1 MSAEAAGAG
10 PARTEAATVTA
21 LIAARCA
28 ARPAA
33 VAVEQPDGATWTY
46 ADLGRRAG
54 EIAAALRPLYASPR
68 PAVAVDLPNSLDFC
82 AAVLAVLGS
91 GATLL
96 ALDRAQPPARIATM
110 LSTVGPDV
118 VVTDRPGGAAA
129 TWAATADGSPATVDL
144 ARRPGAA
151 RRAEAAEGSEASE
164 AAEAADGWAS
174 GPDDPGA
181 PAYVVFT
188 SGTTGAPKATVN
200 THAGLLNHLVFMED
214 VCPLPEGSRVL
225 LKSARTFDA
234 WLLEFFWAFTQGVT
248 LVLAD
253 EDRATDAQ
261 YLAATLATKSIH
273 GFVCVPSLL
282 QRVFTVLGR
291 TAETTGL
298 RVVISA
304 GEPLKAGLAERIL
317 TSTNARL
324 FNFYGPAEAAIDV
337 AFHPVTGPPVA
348 DPIPIGRAIP
358 GNRLAVRDAAGADVT
373 ASGAKGE
380 LVVAGVHVGLGYA
393 GDAAAT
399 AAKFGTGGDGE
410 RTYATGDLAYL
421 GPDGNFYI
429 GGRMDTQVKIN
440 GVRIET
446 GEIEAVLMRHE
457 TVADCTVQVAESGGV
472 PVLVA
477 FVKAHGDA
485 PPASEYIN
493 YLRGLL
499 PPVMVPPMYVFL
511 TEFKTLPSGKKDT
524 SALVFP
530 RGLPTVTAAEFEPP
544 DGPAEEELAKIW
556 ESVLGV
562 APIGAVDDFSLVG
575 GDSLKMIDIL
585 VKISESV
592 HPEIFS
598 LGITRLSTVRDLSR
612 MIRESAG

>member
-1 MSAEAAGAG
+1 MRGDAG
-10 PARTEAATVTA
+10 TVTG
-21 LIAARCA
+21 LVAARCA
-28 ARPAA
+28 ARPRA

-46 ADLGRRAG
+46 ADLSRRAG
-54 EIAAALRPLYASPR
+54 EIAGVLRPLYASPR

-91 GATLL
+91 GGTLL
-96 ALDRAQPPARIATM
+96 ALDRTQPQARTAAM
-110 LSTVGPDV
+110 LSTVRPEV
-118 VVTDRPGGAAA
+118 VVTDRPDGAAA

-144 ARRPGAA
+144 ARPDTA
-151 RRAEAAEGSEASE
+151 RRPVAP
-164 AAEAADGWAS
+164 DGWETE
-174 GPDDPGA
+174 PDDPGA
-181 PAYVVFT
+181 PAYVIFT
-188 SGTTGAPKATVN
+188 SGTTGVPKATVN
-200 THAGLLNHLVFMED
+200 THAGLLNHLVFMQD

-225 LKSARTFDA
+225 MKSARTFDA

-253 EDRATDAQ
+253 EDRATDAR
-261 YLAATLATKSIH
+261 YLAATLARKSIH

-282 QRVFTVLGR
+282 QRVFSVLER
-291 TAETTGL
+291 TAEATDL
-298 RVVISA
+298 RVVVSA

-317 TSTNARL
+317 TSTSARL

-337 AFHPVTGPPVA
+337 AYHHVTGPPVT

-358 GNRLAVRDAAGADVT
+358 GNELTIRDSSGADVT
-373 ASGAKGE
+373 ASGARGE
-380 LVVAGVHVGLGYA
+380 LVVAGVHVGLGYE
-393 GDAAAT
+393 GDASAT
-399 AAKFGTGGDGE
+399 AAKFGADGGGA

-446 GEIEAVLMRHE
+446 GEIEAVLLRHE
-457 TVADCTVQVAESGGV
+457 TVADCTVQATRAGDV

-499 PPVMVPPMYVFL
+499 PPVMVPPMYVFV

-530 RGLPTVTAAEFEPP
+530 RGLPTVTATEFEAP

-562 APIGAVDDFSLVG
+562 APIGAVDEFSLIG

-592 HPEIFS
+592 YPDVFS
-598 LGITRLSTVRDLSR
+598 LGITRLSTVRDLAR
-612 MIRESAG
+612 KIQESAR

>member
-1 MSAEAAGAG
+1 MRAEAG
-10 PARTEAATVTA
+10 TVTA
-21 LIAARCA
+21 LVEAQCA
-28 ARPAA
+28 ARPSA

-46 ADLGRRAG
+46 ADLSRRVG
-54 EIAAALRPLYASPR
+54 QIAATLRPLYAGSA

-96 ALDRAQPPARIATM
+96 ALDRAQPPARLATM
-110 LSTVGPDV
+110 LSTVGPEV
-118 VVTDRPGGAAA
+118 VVTDRPDGAAA
-129 TWAATADGSPATVDL
+129 TWAATAGGSPRIVDL
-144 ARRPGAA
+144 ARPGGAPQ
-151 RRAEAAEGSEASE
+151 ET
-164 AAEAADGWAS
+164 DGWGP

-181 PAYVVFT
+181 PAYIIFT

-200 THAGLLNHLVFMED
+200 THAGLHNHLVFMRD
-214 VCPLPEGSRVL
+214 VCALPEGSRVL

-248 LVLAD
+248 LVLAA
-253 EDRATDAQ
+253 EDRATDAR
-261 YLAATLATKSIH
+261 YLAATLTKKSIH

-282 QRVFTVLGR
+282 QRVFSVLER
-291 TAETTGL
+291 TGETTDL
-298 RVVISA
+298 AVVISA
-304 GEPLKAGLAERIL
+304 GEPLKAGLAGRIL
-317 TSTNARL
+317 TSTDARL
-324 FNFYGPAEAAIDV
+324 FNLYGPAEAAIDV
-337 AFHPVTGPPVA
+337 AYHQVTEPDVT

-358 GNRLAVRDAAGADVT
+358 GNRLSVRDPAGADIT

-380 LVVAGVHVGLGYA
+380 LVVTGVHVGLGYA

-399 AAKFGTGGDGE
+399 AAKFGTGDDGT

-421 GPDGNFYI
+421 GPDENFYV

-457 TVADCTVQVAESGGV
+457 TVADCSVRVTENNGV

-477 FVKAHGDA
+477 FIKAHGDA
-485 PPASEYIN
+485 PAASEYIN

-530 RGLPTVTAAEFEPP
+530 RGLPSVTATEFETPE
-544 DGPAEEELAKIW
+544 GAAEEELAKIW

-575 GDSLKMIDIL
+575 GDSLKMIDIM

-592 HPEIFS
+592 YPDIFA
-598 LGITRLSTVRDLSR
+598 LGITRLTTVRDLTRKIQS
-612 MIRESAG
+612 SAG

>member
-1 MSAEAAGAG
+1 M
-10 PARTEAATVTA
+10 RTEAGTVAA
-21 LIAARCA
+21 LVAAQCA
-28 ARPAA
+28 ARPST

-46 ADLGRRAG
+46 ADLDRRVG
-54 EIAAALRPLYASPR
+54 QIAAALRPLYAEPR
-68 PAVAVDLPNSLDFC
+68 PAVAVDLPNGLDFC

-96 ALDRAQPPARIATM
+96 ALDRTQPPARVAAM
-110 LSTVGPDV
+110 LSTTAPEV
-118 VVTDRPGGAAA
+118 VVTDRPDGAAA

-144 ARRPGAA
+144 AHPGAA
-151 RRAEAAEGSEASE
+151 RRAEAA
-164 AAEAADGWAS
+164 DGWGP
-174 GPDDPGA
+174 GPDDPDA

-200 THAGLLNHLVFMED
+200 THAGLLNHLVFMQD
-214 VCPLPEGSRVL
+214 VCPLPAGSRVL

-261 YLAATLATKSIH
+261 YLAATLTTKSIH

-282 QRVFTVLGR
+282 QRVLSVLTR
-291 TAETTGL
+291 TADATAL
-298 RVVISA
+298 KVVISA
-304 GEPLKAGLAERIL
+304 GEPLKADLAERIL

-337 AFHPVTGPPVA
+337 AHHPVTGPPVT

-358 GNRLAVRDAAGADVT
+358 GNRLTVRDTAGADVT
-373 ASGAKGE
+373 GTGGKGE
-380 LVVAGVHVGLGYA
+380 LVVAGVHVGLGYG

-399 AAKFGTGGDGE
+399 AAKFGTDGDGA
-410 RTYATGDLAYL
+410 RTYATGDLAYR

-446 GEIEAVLMRHE
+446 GEIEAVLNRHE
-457 TVADCTVQVAESGGV
+457 TVADCTVQVAESGDV

-477 FVKAHGDA
+477 FVKANGDA
-485 PPASEYIN
+485 PPVSEYIN

-499 PPVMVPPMYVFL
+499 PPVMVPPMYVFV
-511 TEFKTLPSGKKDT
+511 TEFKTLPSGKKDPT
-524 SALVFP
+524 ALVFP

-544 DGPAEEELAKIW
+544 DGPAEGEIAKIW

-562 APIGAVDDFSLVG
+562 APIGAVDEFALVG
-575 GDSLKMIDIL
+575 GDSLKMIDVL

-592 HPEIFS
+592 YPDVFS
-598 LGITRLSTVRDLSR
+598 LGITRLSTVRDLTR
-612 MIRESAG
+612 KIQESTR